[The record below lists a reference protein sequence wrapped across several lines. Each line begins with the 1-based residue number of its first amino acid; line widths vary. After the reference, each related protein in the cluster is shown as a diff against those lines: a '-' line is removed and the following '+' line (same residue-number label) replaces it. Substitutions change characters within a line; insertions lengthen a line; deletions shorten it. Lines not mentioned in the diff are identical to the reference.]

1 MTAHCSCATGAPTSL
16 LIVGSRIVTA
26 DVFAFTTSAEIDAA
40 ASTPSPAARSA
51 TPSAA
56 IELI

>member
-1 MTAHCSCATGAPTSL
+1 L

-26 DVFAFTTSAEIDAA
+26 EVFAFTTSAEIDAA

-56 IELI
+56 IAPISSPFSARA

>member
-26 DVFAFTTSAEIDAA
+26 DVFAFTTSAEIGRRREHTQPGRAV
-40 ASTPSPAARSA
+40 A